1 MLEEQESVTALT
13 SPESQTWRDM
23 PFDVAVAEQRA
34 SGSMRLLTSLALEF
48 RGELLRRDL
57 HVGWLLML
65 SAIAVTAVV
74 DHSDLILVVIII
86 AVTAKGI
93 SIPVDEIRI
102 SSNSTGRTGKAII
115 IKE

>member
-1 MLEEQESVTALT
+1 
-13 SPESQTWRDM
+13 
-23 PFDVAVAEQRA
+23 
-34 SGSMRLLTSLALEF
+34 MRLLTSLALEF

-86 AVTAKGI
+86 TVTAKGI
-93 SIPVDEIRI
+93 SIPVNEILI
-102 SSNSTGRTGKAII
+102 SRKPSGRKGKAIVT
-115 IKE
+115 KEKP